1 MKRNLC
7 RDCKICKHN
16 GSSFL
21 VCADLCN
28 VPIRLLEEIESARN
42 TYEEVNQKIQNVKN
56 NFVNNL
62 FTN

>member
-7 RDCKICKHN
+7 RDCQNCEYNK
-16 GSSFL
+16 SSFL
-21 VCADLCN
+21 NCADVCAA
-28 VPIRLLEEIESARN
+28 PIRLLEEIENARN
-42 TYEEVNQKIQNVKN
+42 TFEEANRKVQNVKD

>member
-7 RDCKICKHN
+7 RDCIICKHN
-16 GSSFL
+16 ESSLL
-21 VCADLCN
+21 VCADICN
-28 VPIRLLEEIESARN
+28 VPIRLLEEIERARF
-42 TYEEVNQKIQNVKN
+42 TYEEANQKIQNVKN

>member
-16 GSSFL
+16 GSSLL

-28 VPIRLLEEIESARN
+28 APIRLLEEIESARN
-42 TYEEVNQKIQNVKN
+42 TYEEANQKIQNVKN